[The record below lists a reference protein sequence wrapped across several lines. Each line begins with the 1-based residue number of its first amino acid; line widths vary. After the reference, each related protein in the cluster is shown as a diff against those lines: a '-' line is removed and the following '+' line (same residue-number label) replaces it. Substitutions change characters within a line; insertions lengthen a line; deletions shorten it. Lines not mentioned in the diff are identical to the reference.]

1 MSKAQERDDEADQVN
16 RPLPVRRGVDSLL
29 IGLTLLSVVA
39 YLPVLRVL
47 PRIWHRSN
55 VIVLLSLTPMAW
67 LVLAIGAAVVWFAR
81 KGTTRRGRLVWGL
94 FVTFS
99 LLGAPFACT
108 CAGMAVN
115 RHGLIPR

>member
-1 MSKAQERDDEADQVN
+1 MSKSRERDDEADQVS

-39 YLPVLRVL
+39 YLPVLRLL
-47 PRIWHRSN
+47 PRVVHSSN
-55 VIVLLSLTPMAW
+55 GFVFFSLAPMVW
-67 LVLAIGAAVVWFAR
+67 LALAIGAAVVWWAR

-99 LLGAPFACT
+99 LLGAPVACT

-115 RHGLIPR
+115 RHNLIPR